1 MTDTVF
7 VLVHARYTTMR
18 LPAVLAL
25 LKARLLSVPE
35 VISFAR
41 TCLKVGV
48 AAAALAGDA
57 IRGKPRS
64 PRVAAT
70 RNATARRNHGRI
82 VNPPSS
88 TVLSVPDD

>member
-1 MTDTVF
+1 
-7 VLVHARYTTMR
+7 MR

-48 AAAALAGDA
+48 AAALAGGA
-57 IRGKPRS
+57 ISGKPRS

-70 RNATARRNHGRI
+70 RTATARRIGGRI
-82 VNPPSS
+82 VMNPPSCPS
-88 TVLSVPDD
+88 DQTETASDERSASVAKE